1 MDREL
6 VYPKKMDA
14 IVPWWEN
21 HIIVSMLYPITIC
34 ECHFIKTVVSA
45 LSSLCL
51 LIIVILIINI

>member
-21 HIIVSMLYPITIC
+21 HIIVSMLYPNTI
-34 ECHFIKTVVSA
+34 CHFIKTVVSA
-45 LSSLCL
+45 LNSLCL